1 MGRTHWLRFC
11 LASLYMLSTASFAAA
26 SCPAPA
32 GPGNGSGWAAT
43 WGTAMEEARNGSEPD
58 LTGQTLRMI
67 VHTSAGGSQAR
78 IWLSNRF
85 GAVPLHIGAAHIA
98 VSTSDGT
105 ASAPDPNADLSAIQP
120 GTDRALTFDGSP
132 SVTIP
137 PGATMVS
144 NPAPLQVPALA
155 NLAVSLYFP
164 EATLGTTVHGGARQS
179 SYLATGDRLAAPDFA
194 AQSWTRDSWYFLS
207 GVDVYAPGASTVVAL
222 GDSITD
228 GNHSTLNANRR
239 WPDDLAVRLA
249 QNDATRKAGVLGVVN
264 AGISGNRLVLDGD
277 GPNALARLDW
287 DVFDRAGVRY
297 LILFE
302 GINDIEAST
311 RNHQPYD
318 KLVESLEQG
327 LAQIAAQAH
336 DRGIRVLVAT
346 QMTDCRNFQCTWPEG
361 EKARNALNEWIR
373 TATIFDGLIDFDRIT
388 RDPEHPMQLLEQYN
402 SGDYVHPNDT
412 GYKAMADGIDLG
424 LFLK

>member
-1 MGRTHWLRFC
+1 MC
-11 LASLYMLSTASFAAA
+11 AAPFAVG

-32 GPGNGSGWAAT
+32 GSILCPAWVAT
-43 WGTAMEEARNGSEPD
+43 WGTAVEEARNGSEPD

-67 VHTSAGGSQAR
+67 VHTSAGGSQVR

-85 GAVPLHIGAAHIA
+85 GTAPLHIGAAHIA
-98 VSTSDGT
+98 VSMVAGT
-105 ASAPDPNADLSAIQP
+105 AANPDANTDLSAIQQ
-120 GTDRALTFDGSP
+120 GTDRTLTFEGGA

-137 PGATMVS
+137 PGATIS
-144 NPAPLQVPALA
+144 SDPAALDVPALS

-164 EATLGTTVHGGARQS
+164 DTTLGTTVHPSARQS
-179 SYLATGDRLAAPDFA
+179 SYLATGDLTAAPNLGER
-194 AQSWTRDSWYFLS
+194 SWTRDSWYFLT
-207 GVDVYAPGASTVVAL
+207 GVDVDAPGDSAVVAL

-249 QNDATRKAGVLGVVN
+249 ENDATRKAGVLGVVN
-264 AGISGNRLVLDGD
+264 AGISGNRLLLDGD

-287 DVFDRAGVRY
+287 DVFDRSGVRY

-302 GINDIEAST
+302 GINDIEATT

-318 KLVESLEQG
+318 DLVKQLEWG
-327 LAQIAAQAH
+327 LAQVAAQAH
-336 DRGIRVLVAT
+336 DRGIRLFVAT
-346 QMTDCRNFQCTWPEG
+346 QMTDCRNFQCVFPEG
-361 EKARNALNEWIR
+361 EKARTALNDWIR
-373 TATIFDGLIDFDRIT
+373 TAKIFDGLIDFDRIT
-388 RDPEHPMQLLEQYN
+388 RDPQHPTQLLERYN

-424 LFLK
+424 LFLKSAGASTGH